1 MALMYN
7 QSFKIMLYITIA
19 LFAIAAVL
27 GIIITGVIFRD
38 QPTPKPAVFAH
49 GAFAAAGLAL
59 LIIYTLK
66 HSDRLPLVSL
76 GILGIAAL
84 GGFILFGRDIIKKKP
99 GPMGLI
105 IVHALFAVVGVI
117 VLLLAIMP

>member
-1 MALMYN
+1 
-7 QSFKIMLYITIA
+7 MLYITLA
-19 LFAIAAVL
+19 LFAVAAVL

-38 QPTPKPAVFAH
+38 QPTPKLAVFAH
-49 GAFAAAGLAL
+49 GAFAAGGLAL
-59 LIIYTLK
+59 LILHTLK
-66 HSDRLPLVSL
+66 HADRLPLVSL

-84 GGFILFGRDIIKKKP
+84 GGFVLFGRDMMKKKP

-117 VLLLAIMP
+117 VLVLAVLPQSGE